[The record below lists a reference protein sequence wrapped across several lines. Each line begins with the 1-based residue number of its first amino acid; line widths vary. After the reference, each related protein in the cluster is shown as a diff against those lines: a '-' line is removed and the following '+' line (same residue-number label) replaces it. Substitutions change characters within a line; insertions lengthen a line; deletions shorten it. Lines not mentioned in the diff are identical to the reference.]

1 MSLSASEG
9 TRTMP
14 ITLMILLAIHVLSA
28 VFWAGSTFTLAR
40 AGGVGSDELFKP
52 QMGAAV
58 VAFLTGVGLWMMLHQ
73 GAHSAVEQILG
84 VGIVAAVA
92 AAGVQGALRRKPAT
106 GQRIA
111 AILLAITTVCMVV
124 ARYAA

>member
-1 MSLSASEG
+1 
-9 TRTMP
+9 MP

-40 AGGVGSDELFKP
+40 AGGAGSDELFRP

-58 VAFLTGVGLWMMLHQ
+58 VVFLTGAGLWRMTHEGPFSSIEIVL
-73 GAHSAVEQILG
+73 L
-84 VGIVAAVA
+84 VGIIAALA
-92 AAGVQGALRRKPAT
+92 AAGVQGALRRRPEI

-111 AILLAITTVCMVV
+111 AILLAITAVSMVV
-124 ARYAA
+124 ARYVA